1 MIKDQSR
8 LSEIK
13 TMRKAGLSYAKI
25 GRRYGISGERVCQ
38 ILKGKTRP
46 PEVPLE
52 KKLFLK
58 PSDVASILNLHSS
71 TVRRWSKKGILK
83 AYRIGPRGDRRFL
96 REDVHALLKKGTS
109 EPII

>member
-8 LSEIK
+8 HSEIK
-13 TMRKAGLSYAKI
+13 KMRKAGLSYAEI
-25 GRRYGISGERVCQ
+25 GRRYGISGGRVSQ

-58 PSDVASILNLHSS
+58 KGDVARILNLHSN

-96 REDVHALLKKGTS
+96 CEDIYALLKKA
-109 EPII
+109 